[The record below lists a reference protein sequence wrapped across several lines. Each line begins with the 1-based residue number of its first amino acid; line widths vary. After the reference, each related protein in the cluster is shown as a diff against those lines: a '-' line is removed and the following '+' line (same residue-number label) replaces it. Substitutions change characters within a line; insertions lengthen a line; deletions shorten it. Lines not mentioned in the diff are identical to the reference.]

1 MKKLRYL
8 ITLGCICCCAT
19 ATVTTFTSC
28 DDMLDMGNSD
38 VLYAD
43 ENHLTQA
50 SDTVN
55 SFIGILAQLQKIGVR
70 TNLFGE
76 LRADLVEVAP
86 TAKMSLKEI
95 ADFAVTD
102 DNEYNSPRDYYAIIN
117 NCNYYLA
124 NADTALIEQK
134 NNNGARQDFY
144 PFRAEYY
151 AVRAIRA
158 WVYLQLGQIYGSV
171 PVVTEPMLTLE
182 EASVANAKTMDLAAI
197 CDYFINDLK
206 PFADMARFA
215 YPYHGNPGHAGY
227 NGHTPSRLSVY
238 PVALVLGDLYLW
250 AASIRQDPML
260 AREAAKCYFDYIDW
274 VPTDASYKVR
284 NTTATGSV
292 AWSERCFTNGT
303 FLSMIDAYNSSFITT
318 SFGNSASENITV
330 IAMDSSSAEGHY
342 NELRKLYCYDYEAS
356 DPGAAAITPSSVCYN
371 YSDSQVYLGR
381 YQDGNGIT
389 NYMPVLASMLEEQ
402 MLQRHYL
409 GDMRLPTTLS
419 LETNNKGVEL
429 QMIEKSYYAQD
440 IIIYRTAQVYLRMAE
455 ALNYAGFP
463 KFALAILTT
472 GLDNNVIEHDVLSQV
487 NTAAD
492 SAFINYFDFNTNYYP
507 TRIQSYTTGGYILR
521 SDNETNQVGLH
532 SRGSGWTAF
541 NNPYYYPAD
550 TDIPTD
556 STGYPAT
563 PPSYYPATARVD
575 SLLMDSI
582 YKYNT
587 VLIEDYAIPAGII
600 PPVRSDYATI
610 RLWNDASKAYRDTLT
625 AYANTLYLEWVEAT
639 RLWYRDYAVPQVK
652 ARQTVV
658 VDSLIDIEQA
668 LETCFEGHRFGDL
681 MRAAYRKGDPSYL
694 ANRVAKRNNALG
706 SVLLDKNRW
715 FISWKG
721 QIGSGQ

>member
-1 MKKLRYL
+1 MKKLKYL
-8 ITLGCICCCAT
+8 LALGCVCCCLT
-19 ATVTTFTSC
+19 ATLSSC

-70 TNLFGE
+70 SNLFGE

-95 ADFAVTD
+95 ADFNVSD
-102 DNEYNSPRDYYAIIN
+102 DNEYNSPRDYYAVIN

-124 NADTALIEQK
+124 NADTSLIEQK

-158 WVYLQLGQIYGSV
+158 WIYLQLGQIYGKV
-171 PVVTEPMLTLE
+171 PVITEPMLTLDD
-182 EASVANAKTMDLAAI
+182 ASLTNAKMMDLATI

-206 PFADMARFA
+206 PYSDMARFA
-215 YPYHGNPGHAGY
+215 YPWHGNPGHVGY

-250 AASIRQDPML
+250 AASIQQNPLL

-274 VPTDASYKVR
+274 VPTDAAYKVR
-284 NTTATGSV
+284 NTTGTGDVS
-292 AWSERCFTNGT
+292 WIDRCFTTGS
-303 FLSMIDAYNSSFITT
+303 FLSTSDSYNTNFSTT
-318 SFGNSASENITV
+318 SFGRSSSENITV
-330 IAMDSSSAEGHY
+330 IAMDSSSSEGYY

-356 DPGAAAITPSSVCYN
+356 DPGPASISPSDVCYG
-371 YSDSQVYLGR
+371 YSDSQVYNGR
-381 YQDGNGIT
+381 YQDGTGVWT
-389 NYMPVLASMLEEQ
+389 YMPVQASMLEEE

-419 LETNNKGVEL
+419 LQTNNKGVEL
-429 QMIEKSYYAQD
+429 QMLEKIYYAQD
-440 IIIYRTAQVYLRMAE
+440 IIIYRTGQVYLRLAE
-455 ALNYAGFP
+455 ALNYAGYP

-472 GLDNNVIEHDVLSQV
+472 GLDNNIIEHDVLSQV

-492 SAFINYFDFNTNYYP
+492 SAFINYFDFNTNYYK
-507 TRIQSYTTGGYILR
+507 THIQNYTTGGYIVR
-521 SDNETNQVGLH
+521 NSNEVNQTGLH
-532 SRGSGWTAF
+532 ERGSGWTSF
-541 NNPYYYPAD
+541 NNPYYYPAEV
-550 TDIPTD
+550 DIPTD
-556 STGYPAT
+556 STGYPVK
-563 PPSYYPATARVD
+563 PPTYVPVTARVD

-582 YKYNT
+582 YKYNNE
-587 VLIEDYAIPAGII
+587 LIYDYAIPAGIT
-600 PPVRSDYATI
+600 PPVRSDYTTI
-610 RLWNDASKAYRDTLT
+610 RQWNDASKAFRDTLIVLSDD
-625 AYANTLYLEWVEAT
+625 LYTEWVEAT
-639 RLWYRDYAVPQVK
+639 RIWYRDYGVPQVR

-658 VDSLIDIEQA
+658 LDSLIDVEQA

-681 MRAAYRKGDPSYL
+681 MRASYRKGDTSYL
-694 ANRVAKRNNALG
+694 AKRVAKRNSALG
-706 SVLLDKNRW
+706 SALLDRNRW

-721 QIGSGQ
+721 QIGL